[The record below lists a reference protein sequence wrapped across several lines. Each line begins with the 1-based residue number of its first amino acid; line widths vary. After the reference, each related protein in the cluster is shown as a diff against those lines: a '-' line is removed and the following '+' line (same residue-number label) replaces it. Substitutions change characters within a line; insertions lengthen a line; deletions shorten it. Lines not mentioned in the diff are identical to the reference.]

1 MGTNRSCMAGESV
14 GGWIY
19 YEETSHRVHAG
30 FKASSEKV
38 KSINHRALGP
48 EFHHFFKLQS
58 FLPSVL
64 EEEEGLKTDHD
75 KDPEYEEA
83 WTDTFYDLFLVA
95 MMSKVTRM
103 VLEGIT
109 SKSQFTDVPNGV
121 QDFQNFWHYGAVI
134 GFILAVYAD
143 ALAEQRERGCF
154 HDYVHPVPA
163 HPCHSVV

>member
-1 MGTNRSCMAGESV
+1 MAGESV

-19 YEETSHRVHAG
+19 YEETGRRVYEG

-83 WTDTFYDLFLVA
+83 WTDTFYDVRSHCTLTVA
-95 MMSKVTRM
+95 SLTLPPSK
-103 VLEGIT
+103 
-109 SKSQFTDVPNGV
+109 
-121 QDFQNFWHYGAVI
+121 
-134 GFILAVYAD
+134 ILAD
-143 ALAEQRERGCF
+143 WR
-154 HDYVHPVPA
+154 D
-163 HPCHSVV
+163 